1 MRFLFFLFLGCA
13 LLIAQPGEDREVARA
28 KTELNR
34 VRALVEDGVS
44 ARVQLQKA
52 EDALADAI
60 DGADIRKSI
69 YSPDLTEEQAEQ
81 LVAAA
86 NRRFERRKSAFEKAK
101 LLVDAGI
108 AAANVL
114 EELGAQ
120 LDYAS
125 KDCDWAATRADLA
138 RQAIAMAEAESAAE
152 LQNRGAEHPTEP
164 SPVVEHT
171 LEASPVAERYDG
183 NGVFTPEIFAH
194 IQSAFDLRF
203 GKPLPVSAN
212 GETAVHRAMGFDH
225 RGRVDI
231 ALRPDQPE
239 GIWLRDYLRTHQVP
253 YFAFNQA
260 VPGKA
265 TGAHIHLGPM
275 SGRLIAANGNPHAAV
290 SAGGSQ

>member
-1 MRFLFFLFLGCA
+1 MIFIFLGCA
-13 LLIAQPGEDREVARA
+13 LLSAQPGEDHEVARA
-28 KTELNR
+28 KMELNR
-34 VRALVEDGVS
+34 VRALVEAGVL

-52 EDALADAI
+52 EDAVADSM
-60 DGADIRKSI
+60 DGTDIRKSI
-69 YSPDLTEEQAEQ
+69 YLPDLTEEQAEQ

-86 NRRFERRKSAFEKAK
+86 DRRFERRKSAFEKAK
-101 LLVDAGI
+101 MQVDAGI
-108 AAANVL
+108 APANVL

-120 LDYAS
+120 LNYAR
-125 KDCDWAATRADLA
+125 KDCDLAATRADLA
-138 RQAIAMAEAESAAE
+138 RQVSAMAEAESAAE

-164 SPVVEHT
+164 LSVVEHT

-183 NGVFTPEIFAH
+183 NGVFTPEIFAR
-194 IQSAFDLRF
+194 IQTAFDLRF

-212 GETAVHRAMGFDH
+212 GETAVHRALGFDH
-225 RGRVDI
+225 RGRVDV

-239 GIWLRDYLRTHQVP
+239 GIWLRDYLRAHQVP

-275 SGRLIAANGNPHAAV
+275 STRLIAATSNPHAAV